1 MFTVPG
7 SYLAKLLDWIN
18 AEWIGSYAL
27 TIILF
32 TVALKL
38 LTLPMDIYQRKEMR
52 KMQDHQP
59 ELMRIQKRYQS
70 NPQVAQKK
78 MSEYRKKHSIS
89 QFSGC
94 LPMIVTLFVFGIF
107 LNGMNT
113 WGDYKNIELYL
124 TTNKMETVQE
134 KEDYFLD
141 YKFGWI
147 ANIWMP
153 DSGTSPV
160 IAKYDSF
167 SNPKRDWTRLNKLM
181 TAEEMESLQQVTE
194 EQYNTEMQFA
204 RDMYPGRTNGWF
216 LFPILAGASMLF
228 IQWITGRLNPMP
240 QQGGK
245 MMMIVMTVMWFVFCL
260 SSNTAFALYALISN
274 IASLAVTIIV
284 NKDNLSRLL
293 PQRKKEKV
301 S

>member
-18 AEWIGSYAL
+18 AEWFGSYAL
-27 TIILF
+27 TIIVF

-52 KMQDHQP
+52 KMQEHQP
-59 ELMRIQKRYQS
+59 ELTKIQKRYQS

-78 MSEYRKKHSIS
+78 MSEYRKKHAIS

-94 LPMIVTLFVFGIF
+94 LPMIVSLFVFGIF

-124 TTNKMETVQE
+124 TTSKMETVEQ
-134 KEDYFLD
+134 KEEYFMG

-160 IAKYDSF
+160 IAKYETF
-167 SNPKRDWTRLNKLM
+167 SNPKRDWKRLNKLM
-181 TAEEMESLQQVTE
+181 TTQEMESLQQVTE
-194 EQYNTEMQFA
+194 EQYNTKMQFA

-216 LFPILAGASMLF
+216 LFPILAGITMLLM
-228 IQWITGRLNPMP
+228 QMITTRLNPMP

-245 MMMIVMTVMWFVFCL
+245 MMMIVMTGMWFFFCL
-260 SSNTAFALYALISN
+260 SSNTAFALYAMISN
-274 IASLAVTIIV
+274 VAALAVTMIV
-284 NKDNLSRLL
+284 NKDNLSNLL
-293 PQRKKEKV
+293 PKKKKEKV